1 VSGDAPGPAEK
12 SFPGGFLANEDHYRI
27 LVEGIMDHAIFM
39 LDREG
44 TVVSWNKGAERIKGY
59 RAEEIIGQHFSR
71 FYSAQDVAMREPWK
85 ALDIAKK
92 DGRFEEEGWRIQK
105 DGSRIWARVV
115 LTALKDPQGNLVG
128 FAEITRDITERRR
141 RVEAE
146 AAYRQEL
153 QQANAKLSRQ
163 RHALETRD
171 RDERFRQL
179 ADNIDE
185 VFFVLDVQLE
195 HTLYINPAYERLWGR
210 SCVSLYENPQSFI
223 EAVPG
228 EDRTRF
234 MDYIGRVQQGE
245 QAGNIEHRV
254 VRPDGS
260 VRWVVSHAVAIRDER
275 GEIYRVSGVAL
286 DITESRE
293 AQLGLKEIADRY
305 QKLTETSFDAIDVTE
320 DGFVR
325 EANRGFMKMF
335 GYDRMEEVIGRPIA
349 DFVAAESL
357 GEVARRVASGLEGT
371 YELVGMRKDGKKI
384 LLEATG
390 SAHTI
395 GGRPG
400 RITALRDMTEKR
412 MLEDQFRQ
420 AQKMEA
426 VGRLAG
432 GVAHD
437 FNNLLT
443 VIMSYTDMLIEGV
456 APQDPRA
463 EDLDQIRK
471 AAVAAASLT
480 RQLLA
485 FSRQQVIE
493 PRLVNLSEIVSMSQ
507 KMLNR
512 LIGDDIDVVT
522 TLTSEPVAVMID
534 PGQLE
539 QVIMNLAVNARDAMP
554 QGGKLV
560 LETAAV
566 KMDAEFA
573 QDQWTD
579 NPGRFAMLAVSD
591 TGAGMDEPTLARI
604 FEPFFTTKE
613 IGKGTGLGLATVYG
627 IVKQSN
633 GFIRVASEPGTGT
646 TFRIY
651 LPLVDK
657 PAERYS
663 DRSEVA
669 RLERGTETILLTEDA
684 AAVRVAARQIL
695 ERLGYTV
702 LEAPSGRDALTI
714 ARKRAAP
721 IHLLLTDIVM
731 PEMSGRE
738 LTEQFVL
745 LRPDAKVL
753 YMSGY
758 TDDSLVRH
766 GILRP
771 GIAYLQ
777 KPFSPDTLARKVRE
791 VLDSTGPK

>member
-1 VSGDAPGPAEK
+1 VSGQGPAEN

-59 RAEEIIGQHFSR
+59 SSDEIIGQHFSR
-71 FYSAQDVAMREPWK
+71 FYSPQDVAMREPWK
-85 ALDIAKK
+85 ALDIAKS
-92 DGRFEEEGWRIQK
+92 DGRFEEEGWRIRK

-115 LTALKDPQGNLVG
+115 ITALTDPQGNLVG
-128 FAEITRDITERRR
+128 FAEITRDITERRK

-153 QQANAKLSRQ
+153 QLANSKLSLQ

-185 VFFVLDVQLE
+185 VFFVLDAQFE

-210 SCVSLYENPQSFI
+210 SCGSLYENPASFL
-223 EAVPG
+223 EAVPDD
-228 EDRTRF
+228 DRVRLMEF
-234 MDYIGRVQQGE
+234 IRRVQQGE

-260 VRWVVSHAVAIRDER
+260 VRWVVSHAVAIRNEQ

-293 AQLGLKEIADRY
+293 AQLGFKEIAERY
-305 QKLTETSFDAIDVTE
+305 RKLTETSFDAIDVSE
-320 DGFVR
+320 NGFVR
-325 EANRGFMKMF
+325 EANRGFVNMF
-335 GYDRMEEVIGRPIA
+335 GYERMEDVIGRPIA
-349 DFVAAESL
+349 DFIAAESL
-357 GEVARRVASGLEGT
+357 DEVARRVADGLEGT
-371 YELVGMRKDGKKI
+371 YELVGKRKDGKKI

-395 GGRPG
+395 GGRPA

-443 VIMSYTDMLIEGV
+443 VIMSYTEMLIEGMS
-456 APQDPRA
+456 PQDPRV

-471 AAVAAASLT
+471 AALAAASLT

-522 TLTSEPVAVMID
+522 TLTSEPVAVLID

-554 QGGKLV
+554 QGGKLM
-560 LETAAV
+560 LETAGV

-573 QDQWTD
+573 QDHWAD
-579 NPGRFAMLAVSD
+579 NPGRFAMLAVTD
-591 TGAGMDEPTLARI
+591 TGAGMDGPTLARI

-633 GFIRVASEPGTGT
+633 GFIRVESEPGKGT

-651 LPLVDK
+651 LPLIDK
-657 PAERYS
+657 PAERYR

-714 ARKRAAP
+714 AKKRTAP
-721 IHLLLTDIVM
+721 IHLLLTDVVM

-758 TDDSLVRH
+758 TDDSIVRH